1 MRRRSKRL
9 NKSIPDLN
17 SVLPDEIIRMIL
29 LRVPYESHF
38 NLKLVCKQWRDV
50 VSTPEFYKDRM
61 TSGTS
66 EHLICM
72 IQYLWEKRAPTTSRI
87 IVFEP
92 VKRTWA
98 TLRPN
103 PDFLAGIPGHCMCV
117 CVNRKLLLIGG
128 KIQETNEI
136 LKTVYIYDFVSA
148 KWRRGADM
156 PTLRSAFGCS
166 VSSSTGLIYVAGG
179 RDNQNALVAAQRLT
193 MNSESNDPTYRRL

>member
-9 NKSIPDLN
+9 NKTIPDLN

-72 IQYLWEKRAPTTSRI
+72 IQYFWEKGAPTTSRI

-92 VKRTWA
+92 MKHTWEM
-98 TLRPN
+98 LRPI
-103 PDFLAGIPGHCMCV
+103 PYFPAGIPFHCMCA
-117 CVNRKLLLIGG
+117 CVNGKLVLI
-128 KIQETNEI
+128 
-136 LKTVYIYDFVSA
+136 S
-148 KWRRGADM
+148 
-156 PTLRSAFGCS
+156 
-166 VSSSTGLIYVAGG
+166 
-179 RDNQNALVAAQRLT
+179 
-193 MNSESNDPTYRRL
+193 